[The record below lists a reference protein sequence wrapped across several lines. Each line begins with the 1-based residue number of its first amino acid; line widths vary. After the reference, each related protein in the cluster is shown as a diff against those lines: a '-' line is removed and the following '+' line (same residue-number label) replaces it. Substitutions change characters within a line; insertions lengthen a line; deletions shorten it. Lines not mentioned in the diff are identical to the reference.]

1 MGSKNGLVSLGLPRE
16 PLSIQEFGLFT
27 YIRPGIARS
36 DFADWVEEAYFE
48 AMQDLHLAPFV
59 QGV

>member
-1 MGSKNGLVSLGLPRE
+1 VPRE

-59 QGV
+59 QGI